1 MIGMKRRDEAHS
13 QMNDAIRA
21 QQQKFDSTLAE
32 INSYKKSII
41 KEQEKNENLTIMINH
56 RKGETKNL
64 EKTLK
69 GNRDKMDLLQQEY
82 SAYNRALKET
92 ESTLSSINL
101 EKSQKSS
108 MLNQYQRDIETISQE
123 KVKLEDEIFQKLQ
136 TKLTADKA
144 AKYSDKLRQEQRE
157 KLRELERSLAKMENE
172 IAKAKLESIQ
182 TTTLNEALERDIK
195 MLNTELEDKNRI
207 ISKSESEI
215 RQRVLMIEHKQSQID
230 IFNKRIENLI
240 EKAGGVELGP
250 LELEEKKLSKEI
262 EDYLAKI
269 MELEQKWLREQ
280 NELVRLVKE
289 RQKKDV
295 ELKHCQKNFIIL
307 TTKKM
312 RIEKQIENE
321 QTTVRQL
328 EKSLDNLRLQAEK
341 VNKLIFKEIDTKTQ
355 LEKDNELT
363 ENDFIETLKRA
374 EIDTI
379 KMQDRLEAIKKE
391 KEQLLEDLISTDEQI
406 MVWEKRIQIAKEM
419 KAAVDSENGQG
430 EIKEMKFE
438 IHRMK
443 VRYAELM
450 KQQEKLVRE
459 MESSVSRRDTIITR
473 GDNTNKDPKVVTQG
487 KLQRDIIETQK
498 RIKETSTETSKLE
511 IEIRLSKDK
520 QQQLARILEDKQKN
534 IRNLQEQA
542 EVKNADVEELSRRKQ
557 EVMDELL
564 MRQRNLKYYDQ
575 VKSGKYTM
583 LCKQEDQNEQET
595 MKQLDRLR
603 SLTTIVGK
611 LSEEFPNLQTIIRK
625 VETSV
630 QARLNQEEMNPDNK

>member
-1 MIGMKRRDEAHS
+1 MQNWASCLIGMKRRDEAHS

-240 EKAGGVELGP
+240 EKAG
-250 LELEEKKLSKEI
+250 
-262 EDYLAKI
+262 
-269 MELEQKWLREQ
+269 
-280 NELVRLVKE
+280 
-289 RQKKDV
+289 
-295 ELKHCQKNFIIL
+295 
-307 TTKKM
+307 
-312 RIEKQIENE
+312 
-321 QTTVRQL
+321 
-328 EKSLDNLRLQAEK
+328 
-341 VNKLIFKEIDTKTQ
+341 
-355 LEKDNELT
+355 
-363 ENDFIETLKRA
+363 
-374 EIDTI
+374 
-379 KMQDRLEAIKKE
+379 
-391 KEQLLEDLISTDEQI
+391 
-406 MVWEKRIQIAKEM
+406 
-419 KAAVDSENGQG
+419 
-430 EIKEMKFE
+430 
-438 IHRMK
+438 
-443 VRYAELM
+443 
-450 KQQEKLVRE
+450 
-459 MESSVSRRDTIITR
+459 VSR
-473 GDNTNKDPKVVTQG
+473 
-487 KLQRDIIETQK
+487 
-498 RIKETSTETSKLE
+498 
-511 IEIRLSKDK
+511 
-520 QQQLARILEDKQKN
+520 
-534 IRNLQEQA
+534 
-542 EVKNADVEELSRRKQ
+542 
-557 EVMDELL
+557 
-564 MRQRNLKYYDQ
+564 LKW
-575 VKSGKYTM
+575 
-583 LCKQEDQNEQET
+583 
-595 MKQLDRLR
+595 
-603 SLTTIVGK
+603 
-611 LSEEFPNLQTIIRK
+611 
-625 VETSV
+625 
-630 QARLNQEEMNPDNK
+630 